1 MDVKESSVL
10 LHCRVTPNAKISE
23 VLGWMT
29 DERGIRRL
37 KVKLAAL
44 PVDGKANQELVKF
57 LSKELAVTRSRL
69 KLVSG
74 EKSRL
79 KTVQVSGI
87 GSEELGALLKTN

>member
-1 MDVKESSVL
+1 MKDSSAL
-10 LHCRVTPNAKISE
+10 LHCRVTPKAKKSE

-37 KVKLAAL
+37 KVKLAAP

-57 LSKELAVTRSRL
+57 LSKKLAVSRSRL

-79 KTVQVSGI
+79 KTVQVNGMDESQL
-87 GSEELGALLKTN
+87 EALLQL